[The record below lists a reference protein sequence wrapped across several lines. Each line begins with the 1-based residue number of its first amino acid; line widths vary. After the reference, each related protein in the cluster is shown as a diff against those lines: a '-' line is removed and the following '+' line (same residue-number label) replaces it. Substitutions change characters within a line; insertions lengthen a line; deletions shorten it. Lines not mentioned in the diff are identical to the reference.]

1 MNRTPTPDTVHLAL
15 LAELHPTTHR
25 PERIHAVLAWTDT
38 GQRHY
43 QPLTTGGATDR
54 PVGHPVQ
61 LSFDLGALSG
71 PYPSSSGLTWRTW
84 SLASVPTGLR
94 HLTPDGAAEALAGQL
109 AR

>member
-1 MNRTPTPDTVHLAL
+1 MARPPTPDTVHLAL
-15 LAELHPTTHR
+15 LAELHPSTHR
-25 PERIHAVLAWTDT
+25 PERIHAVLAFTDT
-38 GQRHY
+38 GGRHY
-43 QPLTTGGATDR
+43 HPLTSGSATDR
-54 PVGHPVQ
+54 PVGHPEQ

-109 AR
+109 AG

>member
-1 MNRTPTPDTVHLAL
+1 MDRPPTPDTVHLAL

-25 PERIHAVLAWTDT
+25 PERIHAVMAFTDT
-38 GQRHY
+38 GGRHY
-43 QPLTTGGATDR
+43 QPMASGSATAR
-54 PVGHPVQ
+54 PVGHPEQ

-109 AR
+109 AG